1 MKRRLALKRHPPA
14 GGKTIM
20 HRLVSKNFLSI
31 FPLLV
36 VLVSC
41 QNASSVNQAEKDI
54 NLESD
59 NGQLDLSQFTM
70 EQQKLERLEAEATL
84 LEIRQNRIIIPPD
97 DEENQKPLND
107 INIAQYARNSSNIV
121 GEKIYNRLKLNKDSV
136 RRCSHFGN
144 ADDSQRFFLSK
155 GGPQVDLWGLDPDG
169 DGFAC
174 DWNPNIYRNITLTP

>member
-1 MKRRLALKRHPPA
+1 
-14 GGKTIM
+14 M
-20 HRLVSKNFLSI
+20 HRLISKNFLSI

-97 DEENQKPLND
+97 DEEVGTVLNQLCLNFVNVSAVCECVRVLIVKFSKPLTHVFD
-107 INIAQYARNSSNIV
+107 MHTDKAS
-121 GEKIYNRLKLNKDSV
+121 
-136 RRCSHFGN
+136 
-144 ADDSQRFFLSK
+144 
-155 GGPQVDLWGLDPDG
+155 
-169 DGFAC
+169 
-174 DWNPNIYRNITLTP
+174 